1 MSHQSL
7 HPEEEQLEA
16 YAEGTLDGGDRA
28 VVESHVFACADC
40 QGAIEEWRAL
50 FAALEGLPQLAP
62 SAGFQDR
69 VMARVQVGSRAQAW
83 HTQALAQARAAA
95 HSVGHWL
102 PQTTRGWALAT
113 AMLGLPAILGTALVA
128 WLLSR
133 DYVSA
138 PALWIAARDT
148 VDQGA
153 QRLGEAFVQSLLQ
166 TDVVAWLVANTGEFL
181 AVAGMRG
188 LGAIIAV
195 AGATTMLSI
204 YVLYRNLFRTPTR
217 ESHYVTYSF

>member
-1 MSHQSL
+1 M
-7 HPEEEQLEA
+7 HPEAEQLEA
-16 YAEGTLDGGDRA
+16 YAEGTLDGGDQA
-28 VVESHVFACADC
+28 VVESHVVGCVDC
-40 QGAIEEWRAL
+40 QGAVEEWRAL

-62 SAGFQDR
+62 SAGFPER
-69 VMARVQVGSRAQAW
+69 VMARVQVASRARLWRA
-83 HTQALAQARAAA
+83 QALAQVRAATT
-95 HSVGHWL
+95 GLGRWM
-102 PQTTRGWALAT
+102 PQTTRGWAFAT
-113 AMLGLPAILGTALVA
+113 AMLGLPAILGSALVA

-138 PALWIAARDT
+138 QALWIAGRNA

-153 QRLGEAFVQSLLQ
+153 QRLGESVVQSLLQ

-181 AVAGMRG
+181 ATAGMRG
-188 LGAIIAV
+188 VGTLVAV
-195 AGATTMLSI
+195 AGVTTMLSI